1 MAERNGGGRFEYDHP
16 QAYPIV
22 CNQQDLS
29 TQPLKR
35 DQIKSDI
42 EGLILQ
48 SREIVSSTYKKH
60 IEYLLFKFMRHID
73 SEAVGKGF

>member
-1 MAERNGGGRFEYDHP
+1 MGEKKRGGRFEYDHP
-16 QAYPIV
+16 QAYSIA

-48 SREIVSSTYKKH
+48 SREIVSSTYNKH
-60 IEYLLFKFMRHID
+60 IEYLLF
-73 SEAVGKGF
+73 